1 VREAEIF
8 RGRRIVAAL
17 LLVIGFV
24 VVLVRLF
31 NLQVLQAAELTV
43 KADRQHRKSVSLEGA
58 RGTIYDRHGKVLAIN
73 LDVPSVFGVPV
84 SLENPAS
91 VARDLSR
98 VLHIRADEIEGKLKQ
113 DRSFVWIARKL
124 DPEQGRSLERLS
136 LEGIGTVMEGR
147 RFYPKGPLLAHV
159 LGFAGLDGQGLEGL
173 ERRYEPYLRGEKQ
186 MVVLQRD
193 ALGRTVFPKG
203 LSDRAPDAGH
213 GVVLTIDEVI
223 QYIAEAELEQ
233 AVKATRAKG
242 GIVIVME
249 PRSGA
254 ILALAVNPRF
264 DPNSVG
270 ALTADRWRNRAVSD
284 AYEPGSTM
292 KVFVAAAAL
301 EEKIMRPGSLLYA
314 ENGQMQVAHTVI
326 HDHEKAGWL
335 TFAQVIQR
343 SSNIGAV
350 KIAMELNEDRLY
362 RYLRAFGFGERT
374 EIDLPGEIAG
384 LVKGPQDWGRR
395 SLASIA
401 IGQEIGIT
409 PLQLVTAVSAV
420 ANGGW
425 LMKPYV
431 VAEVRDSSGRT
442 VARTTPIVRRRPI
455 SPETTHTLAGIL
467 EGVVTTGTGTRA
479 AVPGY
484 RVAGKT
490 GTAQKIDPATGAYSS
505 TQVVG
510 SFVGFAPME
519 NPRLAVI
526 VVVDEP
532 QSDAWGGMVAAPVF
546 RRVVEQAL
554 PYLGVFSEEPPK
566 LALASATSDFRSTPV
581 KAAGLSPAKV
591 LLASVKASV
600 VRSNSGRP

>member
-1 VREAEIF
+1 
-8 RGRRIVAAL
+8 
-17 LLVIGFV
+17 
-24 VVLVRLF
+24 
-31 NLQVLQAAELTV
+31 
-43 KADRQHRKSVSLEGA
+43 
-58 RGTIYDRHGKVLAIN
+58 
-73 LDVPSVFGVPV
+73 
-84 SLENPAS
+84 
-91 VARDLSR
+91 
-98 VLHIRADEIEGKLKQ
+98 
-113 DRSFVWIARKL
+113 
-124 DPEQGRSLERLS
+124 
-136 LEGIGTVMEGR
+136 
-147 RFYPKGPLLAHV
+147 
-159 LGFAGLDGQGLEGL
+159 
-173 ERRYEPYLRGEKQ
+173 
-186 MVVLQRD
+186 
-193 ALGRTVFPKG
+193 
-203 LSDRAPDAGH
+203 
-213 GVVLTIDEVI
+213 
-223 QYIAEAELEQ
+223 
-233 AVKATRAKG
+233 
-242 GIVIVME
+242 ME
-249 PRSGA
+249 PKSGA

-264 DPNSVG
+264 DPNSVR

-301 EEKIMRPGSLLYA
+301 EEKIMRPGSLIFA

-384 LVKGPQDWGRR
+384 LMKGPQDWGRR

-401 IGQEIGIT
+401 IGQEVGIT

-431 VAEVRDSSGRT
+431 VGEVRDSSGRA

-490 GTAQKIDPATGAYSS
+490 GTAQKIDPATGTYSS

-510 SFVGFAPME
+510 SFVGFAPVE
-519 NPRLAVI
+519 NPRIAVI
-526 VVVDEP
+526 AVVDEP
-532 QSDAWGGMVAAPVF
+532 QIDAWGGMVAAPVF
-546 RRVVEQAL
+546 RRVVEQTL
-554 PYLGVFSEEPPK
+554 PYLGVFSEEPAK
-566 LALASATSDFRSTPV
+566 LALASAASDFRSTPV
-581 KAAGLSPAKV
+581 KPAVASASAKV
-591 LLASVKASV
+591 VLASVKAPIG
-600 VRSNSGRP
+600 RSNNGRP

>member
-1 VREAEIF
+1 VKEVEAF
-8 RGRRIVAAL
+8 RGRRMVLAL
-17 LLVIGFV
+17 LLVTGFV

-43 KADRQHRKSVSLEGA
+43 KADRQHRKSVSVEGA
-58 RGTIYDRHGKVLAIN
+58 RGTIYDRNGKVLAMN

-84 SLENPAS
+84 SLENPAG
-91 VARDLSR
+91 VARDLAR

-124 DPEQGRSLERLS
+124 DPEQGRSLERLA

-203 LSDRAPDAGH
+203 VSDRAPDSGH
-213 GVVLTIDEVI
+213 GVVLTVDEVI

-233 AVKATRAKG
+233 AIKATRAKG

-249 PRSGA
+249 PRTAA

-264 DPNSVG
+264 DPNAVR
-270 ALTADRWRNRAVSD
+270 ALSPDRWRNRAVSD
-284 AYEPGSTM
+284 IYEPGSTM
-292 KVFVAAAAL
+292 KTFLAAAAL
-301 EEKIMRPGSLLYA
+301 EEKIMRPGSLIYG
-314 ENGQMQVAHTVI
+314 ENGKMLVANTVI

-350 KIAMELNEDRLY
+350 KVAMELNDGRLY

-384 LVKGPQDWGRR
+384 LVKSPQDWGRR

-409 PLQLVTAVSAV
+409 ALQLVTAVSAV

-425 LMKPYV
+425 LMKPHIV
-431 VAEVRDSSGRT
+431 SEIRDAAGRT
-442 VARTTPIVRRRPI
+442 VARTTPVVRRRPI
-455 SPETTHTLAGIL
+455 SPETAHSLGLIL
-467 EGVVTTGTGTRA
+467 EGAVTSGTGTRA

-490 GTAQKIDPATGAYSS
+490 GTAQKIDPATAAYSS
-505 TQVVG
+505 TLVVG
-510 SFVGFAPME
+510 SFVGYAPVE
-519 NPRLAVI
+519 DPRLAVV

-532 QSDAWGGMVAAPVF
+532 QIDAWGGMAAAPVF
-546 RRVVEQAL
+546 RKIVEQAL
-554 PYLGVFSEEPPK
+554 PHLGVFTQEPPK
-566 LALASATSDFRSTPV
+566 LALASVPSKQGAASLAPKLMLASA
-581 KAAGLSPAKV
+581 KAAGARSTT
-591 LLASVKASV
+591 
-600 VRSNSGRP
+600 VRP